1 MIKKVVTSILVF
13 ICFFC
18 HANTN
23 DDSLKIDNL
32 IRHLRLQINQKSGKS
47 NYENALMYVKLSGL
61 YNRINLYDSAY
72 SIINRCLDNG
82 KNLTAN
88 EKVLLLS
95 EKGNYYKNI
104 GKDDKALECFHEA
117 DTYLNAVKLPCTK
130 TFHALNK
137 AEFYRKIANF
147 IQAKNELRLAKD
159 MMNKNGVCDSTL
171 LTRYYHRMAAVMN
184 ESGEDSTVWYS
195 LKSIENARK
204 LKDLYSEAISFNEL
218 GYYYKNRKK
227 IDTSMQC
234 YLQAESKW
242 KQYGSFTN
250 AVHAMYN
257 RALLI
262 SHNNLSRKKSNAIL
276 KEIIKMQQE
285 KSINY
290 EMDNVYDAIRDN
302 YFFSG
307 DSVNFYKYKIL
318 ALEVRM
324 KANVNRHEADIRKIT
339 EKYKN
344 DSIKA
349 EINSVSEKLEIS
361 EDNLKAKNTENKVAY
376 VFLSILALLLLLIAF
391 LLYRIFISNKVLK
404 EKFKEKEALV
414 QEIHHRVKNNLQFVN
429 SIINMQTNTASTD
442 SEENVLKDI
451 SRRIRSMALVHE
463 MLYNKNNEEGVSIK
477 NYLSEL
483 IKSIK
488 DLSINLDKKVEFDL
502 EVEDLNFDTS
512 KATAIG
518 MIVSELVSN
527 SLKYAFSNIEKP
539 RIKIL
544 LHQKNELEYEC
555 IYNDN
560 GIGLPENYI
569 KANKLGMRLIDIFS
583 RQINGTYTF
592 ENNEGLTY
600 KLIFSK
606 RIKK

>member
-1 MIKKVVTSILVF
+1 
-13 ICFFC
+13 
-18 HANTN
+18 
-23 DDSLKIDNL
+23 
-32 IRHLRLQINQKSGKS
+32 
-47 NYENALMYVKLSGL
+47 
-61 YNRINLYDSAY
+61 
-72 SIINRCLDNG
+72 
-82 KNLTAN
+82 
-88 EKVLLLS
+88 
-95 EKGNYYKNI
+95 
-104 GKDDKALECFHEA
+104 
-117 DTYLNAVKLPCTK
+117 
-130 TFHALNK
+130 
-137 AEFYRKIANF
+137 
-147 IQAKNELRLAKD
+147 
-159 MMNKNGVCDSTL
+159 MNKNGVCDSAL
-171 LTRYYHRMAAVMN
+171 LTRFYHRMAAVMN
-184 ESGEDSTVWYS
+184 ETGEDSTVVYS
-195 LKSIENARK
+195 LKSIENARR
-204 LKDLYSEAISFNEL
+204 LNDLYSEAISFNEL
-218 GYYYKNRKK
+218 GYYYKNRRK

-242 KQYGSFTN
+242 KQYGSYTN
-250 AVHAMYN
+250 AAHAMYN
-257 RALLI
+257 SALLI
-262 SHNNLSRKKSNAIL
+262 AHNNLSRKKSNTIL
-276 KEIIKMQQE
+276 KEIIKMQQANI
-285 KSINY
+285 INY
-290 EMDNVYDAIRDN
+290 QMDNVYDAIRDN
-302 YFFSG
+302 YFFLG
-307 DSVNFYKYKIL
+307 DSINFFKYKIL

-324 KANVNRHEADIRKIT
+324 NANVNRHEADIRKIT

-349 EINSVSEKLEIS
+349 EMNSVSEKLEIS
-361 EDNLKAKNTENKVAY
+361 EDNLKAKNTENKLAY
-376 VFLSILALLLLLIAF
+376 AFLSILALLLLLIAF

-429 SIINMQTNTASTD
+429 SIINMQTNTASSE

-502 EVEDLNFDTS
+502 EVEDLNFDTP

-527 SLKYAFSNIEKP
+527 SLKYAFSNTEKP

-544 LHQKNELEYEC
+544 LYQKSELEYEY

-560 GIGLPENYI
+560 GKGLPQNYI

-583 RQINGTYTF
+583 RQINGTYSF